1 MAQSDNNNNL
11 GIGLSDV
18 NETEEGESP
27 YKPPS
32 SGENIPSFDQEEK
45 EDIDLVEATEDLV
58 NRKNNIEPQDL
69 LKINSQ

>member
-1 MAQSDNNNNL
+1 MNERAQSDNNNL

-27 YKPPS
+27 YQPPS

-45 EDIDLVEATEDLV
+45 EDIDLAEATEDLV
-58 NRKNNIEPQDL
+58 KAKEQHRTPRS
-69 LKINSQ
+69 SQHK